1 MTKTKRKSPKILL
14 VDDDR
19 ILAEMYRERLEIA
32 GYNVE
37 VSHNGESGLAK
48 INHLKPDIIILDL
61 MMPKLSGY
69 EVLSTIKSDPDLKD
83 TPVIVFSALMRDASR
98 DKAMEIGANN
108 YLIKS
113 EVLPRQ
119 LIKKVNAISEK
130 IKD

>member
-119 LIKKVNAISEK
+119 LIKKVDAISEK

>member
-1 MTKTKRKSPKILL
+1 MPKTKRKSPKILL

-37 VSHNGESGLAK
+37 VSHNGETGLAK
-48 INHLKPDIIILDL
+48 INHTKPDLIILDL

-69 EVLSTIKSDPDLKD
+69 EVLSTIKSDPDLKEI
-83 TPVIVFSALMRDASR
+83 PVIVFSALMRDASR

-119 LIKKVNAISEK
+119 LIKKVDAISEK